1 MLKIFNMDKSKAT
14 LVPIAKGDKF
24 NEGQCPKNQL
34 KSDEMKD
41 ISYASAVGSLMYAQ
55 VYSHPDLAFATRMFG
70 RYQKNPGKI
79 HMIGIKKVLCYCQG
93 TKDFKHTYRK
103 SDNLEVIGYFDADF
117 AGCVDSRKS
126 TSGYIYSSTP

>member
-1 MLKIFNMDKSKAT
+1 
-14 LVPIAKGDKF
+14 
-24 NEGQCPKNQL
+24 
-34 KSDEMKD
+34 
-41 ISYASAVGSLMYAQ
+41 MYAQ
-55 VYSHPDLAFATRMFG
+55 VYSHPDLAFAIGMFG

-79 HMIGIKKVLCYCQG
+79 HRIGIKKVLRYCQG

-103 SDNLEVIGYFDADF
+103 SDNLEVIGYSDADF